1 MLYTFLFTQE
11 QLMHLDNHT
20 RSSCDIALIMPVLTE
35 DGRDLYVTLID
46 STPNMATWISLL

>member
-1 MLYTFLFTQE
+1 
-11 QLMHLDNHT
+11 MHLDNHT